1 MKIGIFGGTFDPI
14 HLGHL
19 LLAEQALEAVPLDEV
34 WFVPA
39 GEPPHKRERVVT
51 PAFHRLRMV
60 ELATRE
66 HPRFRVSDLE
76 VKRQGPSY
84 TVHTIEALKAAHPQH
99 HFFLLVGAD
108 MVKDLPNWYKT
119 NKIIQ
124 HVQILALGRPG
135 VETGDI
141 PAEIRERL
149 TWIEGA
155 AETNISSSLI
165 RRRLAAG
172 KSVRY
177 LLPEPVYQYVKE
189 HRLYGT

>member
-1 MKIGIFGGTFDPI
+1 
-14 HLGHL
+14 
-19 LLAEQALEAVPLDEV
+19 
-34 WFVPA
+34 
-39 GEPPHKRERVVT
+39 
-51 PAFHRLRMV
+51 
-60 ELATRE
+60 
-66 HPRFRVSDLE
+66 
-76 VKRQGPSY
+76 
-84 TVHTIEALKAAHPQH
+84 
-99 HFFLLVGAD
+99 
-108 MVKDLPNWYKT
+108 
-119 NKIIQ
+119 
-124 HVQILALGRPG
+124 